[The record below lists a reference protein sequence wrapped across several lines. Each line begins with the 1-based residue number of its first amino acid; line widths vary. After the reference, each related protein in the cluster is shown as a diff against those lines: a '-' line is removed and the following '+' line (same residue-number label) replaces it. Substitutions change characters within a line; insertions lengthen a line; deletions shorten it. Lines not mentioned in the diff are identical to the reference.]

1 MLKRL
6 FYFIIALVMVLAAA
20 AEIPARD
27 QAAAP
32 ATQYARVNG
41 VKLGYRVIGSGP
53 PLLLITGYGATM
65 DSWDHVL
72 VEKLAENFKV
82 IVFDNRGMGYSTI
95 NDDALT
101 IRLMADDA
109 AGLLDAVGVADA
121 AVMGWSMGS
130 MIAQEV
136 ALNHSGKAAKLVLY
150 ASACTND
157 EAQKALAHVA
167 EIQARPPA
175 ERYFPAQWFKQNP
188 DILQRMPRSSI
199 PPSAATAARQQEACL
214 QWPGTKDRLAKLDIP
229 VLMVVGEQDEITPP
243 SQSVQMAGLIPGA
256 WMARFKG
263 GSHFLQY
270 QNPEDFARVVAAFLS
285 TRQDLVDQAK

>member
-1 MLKRL
+1 MLKRA
-6 FYFIIALVMVLAAA
+6 FYLIIALMLVLVAA
-20 AEIPARD
+20 AEIPAQD
-27 QAAAP
+27 QAAAS
-32 ATQYARVNG
+32 ATQYATVNG
-41 VKLGYRVIGSGP
+41 VKLGYRIIGSGP

-72 VEKLAENFKV
+72 IEKLAQKFKV

-95 NDDALT
+95 NNDPLT
-101 IRLMADDA
+101 VRLMADDA
-109 AGLLDAVGVADA
+109 AGLMDSLGVAHA
-121 AVMGWSMGS
+121 AVLGWSMGS

-150 ASACTND
+150 ATACTND
-157 EAQKALAHVA
+157 EAKNALAHVA

-175 ERYFPAQWFKQNP
+175 ERYFPARWYKQNP
-188 DILQRMPRSSI
+188 DALQRMPKSSI

-214 QWPGTKDRLAKLDIP
+214 QWPGTKDRLAELAMP

-243 SQSVQMAGLIPGA
+243 SQSVRMAGLIPGA
-256 WMARFKG
+256 WLARFKG

-270 QNPEDFARVVAAFLS
+270 QNPEDLARVVATFLG
-285 TRQDLVDQAK
+285 TRQDLVHKTR